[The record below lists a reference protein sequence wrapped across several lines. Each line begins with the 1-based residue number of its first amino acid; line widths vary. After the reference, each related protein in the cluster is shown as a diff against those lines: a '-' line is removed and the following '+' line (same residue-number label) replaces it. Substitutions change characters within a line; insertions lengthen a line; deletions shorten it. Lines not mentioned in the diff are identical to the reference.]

1 MTRDQQVHEQL
12 SNASDERSDLVRS
25 TGTFE
30 GRRPAD
36 LVEPNVEVAIPA
48 IEFRNVNFS
57 YEDKKVLD
65 DLSFQL
71 AKGEIKIILS
81 GSGGGKS
88 TILKLVLGLLKPD
101 AGEILTRTLYLSL
114 DPYMRGRI
122 SGVKSYA
129 QGVELGQ
136 VIVGATVGEVLESKH
151 PGFAKGDIVQ
161 GYSGWQSHAVAAGGA
176 VRKLDPR
183 QAPVSTALGVL
194 GMPSMTAYVGLL
206 DIGQPKPGETVV
218 VSAASGAVGSAVG
231 QIAKIKGARAV
242 GIAGSQDKCDYVVRE
257 LGFDACVNYKKGDLL
272 AELKAACPGGIDVY
286 FENVGG
292 DVLRAVMQLLNMNAR
307 IPLCGLISE
316 YNATD
321 TVPGPNLRPLLFNRV
336 LVKGFIVSDHLARLP
351 DFLKDCG
358 GWLREG
364 RLKHREDVVVG
375 LEKAPEAFIGLLQ
388 GKNFGKLLV
397 RVGEDSTP

>member
-1 MTRDQQVHEQL
+1 
-12 SNASDERSDLVRS
+12 
-25 TGTFE
+25 
-30 GRRPAD
+30 
-36 LVEPNVEVAIPA
+36 
-48 IEFRNVNFS
+48 
-57 YEDKKVLD
+57 
-65 DLSFQL
+65 
-71 AKGEIKIILS
+71 
-81 GSGGGKS
+81 
-88 TILKLVLGLLKPD
+88 
-101 AGEILTRTLYLSL
+101 
-114 DPYMRGRI
+114 MRGRM
-122 SGVKSYA
+122 SDAPSYA
-129 QGVELGQ
+129 ASVAIGGVMVGGTVSE
-136 VIVGATVGEVLESKH
+136 VIESRNS
-151 PGFAKGDIVQ
+151 GFRKGDIVV
-161 GYSGWQSHAVAAGGA
+161 GYDGWQDYGVSAGKELR
-176 VRKLDPR
+176 VLDRSLPIT
-183 QAPVSTALGVL
+183 TALGVL
-194 GMPSMTAYVGLL
+194 GMPGMTAYVGLL

-272 AELKAACPGGIDVY
+272 ASLKGACPSGIDVY

-292 DVLRAVMQLLNMNAR
+292 DVLGAVMQLLNMNAR

-321 TVPGPNLRPLLFNRV
+321 SVPGPNLRPLLFNRV

-397 RVGEDSTP
+397 RVGEDPTR

>member
-1 MTRDQQVHEQL
+1 MPTSVSRQIVL
-12 SNASDERSDLVRS
+12 RS
-25 TGTFE
+25 
-30 GRRPAD
+30 RPVGMPKPGDFD
-36 LVEPNVEVAIPA
+36 LVESPLPA
-48 IEFRNVNFS
+48 PK
-57 YEDKKVLD
+57 D
-65 DLSFQL
+65 
-71 AKGEIKIILS
+71 
-81 GSGGGKS
+81 
-88 TILKLVLGLLKPD
+88 
-101 AGEILTRTLYLSL
+101 GEILSRTIYLSL

-122 SGVKSYA
+122 SGGTQSYA
-129 QGVELGQ
+129 QSVGLGQ

-151 PGFAKGDIVQ
+151 PGLAKGDIVQ
-161 GYSGWQSHAVAAGGA
+161 GYDGWQSHAVAKGAA
-176 VRKLDPR
+176 VRKLDPTR
-183 QAPVSTALGVL
+183 APVSTALGVL
-194 GMPSMTAYVGLL
+194 GMPGMTAYVGLL
-206 DIGQPKPGETVV
+206 DIGQPRPGETVV

-242 GIAGSQDKCDYVVRE
+242 GIAGSPDKCDYVVRE
-257 LGFDACVNYKKGDLL
+257 LGFDACVNYQKGDLL
-272 AELKAACPGGIDVY
+272 ASLEDACPSGIDVY

-316 YNATD
+316 YNATES
-321 TVPGPNLRPLLFNRV
+321 VPGPNLRPLLVNRA
-336 LVKGFIVSDHLARLP
+336 LVKGFIVSDHLARFP

-397 RVGEDSTP
+397 RVGEDPTR